1 MKVGLTLSL
10 HDVQVVEIGGES
22 FAEKE
27 WRMSFLHYLPYI
39 QEDDFSRST
48 ELYAFSFWKRGKN
61 GESCRCRIDT
71 DEL

>member
-27 WRMSFLHYLPYI
+27 W
-39 QEDDFSRST
+39 EDDVFTLSSIYSR
-48 ELYAFSFWKRGKN
+48 R
-61 GESCRCRIDT
+61 
-71 DEL
+71 